1 MQTQSDVILT
11 ETLQSYTFPIPFTI
25 LACLVFVACC
35 MSKLQN
41 STTYFIGLLYSMLG
55 LIETGC
61 LAYLLYSYI
70 MMGPTI
76 YVLNNVYILF
86 AVAAAIYCLNFLGLI
101 IQTPYLTTDYRF
113 NQWLKAGNRC
123 FFAVAT
129 LVSLLINYKFKMIV
143 FTKLFHFQSTSA
155 ILDSVRKFR
164 VFNVFSFFGILAEGL
179 ALYVCFLCLFQ
190 FKFANSIYHAFLD
203 VIIIYL
209 INALLA
215 IFIVWKPDSFFE

>member
-1 MQTQSDVILT
+1 
-11 ETLQSYTFPIPFTI
+11 
-25 LACLVFVACC
+25 

-41 STTYFIGLLYSMLG
+41 SGTYFIGILYSLFG

-70 MMGPTI
+70 MMGSTI
-76 YVLNNVYILF
+76 YVLNNIYILL
-86 AVAAAIYCLNFLGLI
+86 AVAGCIYCLNLLGLI
-101 IQTPYLTTDYRF
+101 IQTPYLATDYRF
-113 NQWLKAGNRC
+113 SQWLKSGNRC

-129 LVSLLINYKFKMIV
+129 FIALLINYKFKMIL

-155 ILDSVRKFR
+155 ILDSVHKFR

-203 VIIIYL
+203 VIVIYL
-209 INALLA
+209 INAVLA
-215 IFIVWKPDSFFE
+215 ILIVWKPDNFF